1 MAGAALIRRAPLRYS
16 ANRRS
21 SDLAST
27 SLLAVALGER
37 IVTRVGHYRV
47 TSTLRDGMTTR
58 VVSTDRL
65 QRLVQ
70 RDFTEP
76 SAVLMRQRPSSHA
89 VAANNARFFRAERSI
104 KSTPLVASLME
115 TVNAIA

>member
-16 ANRRS
+16 ANRRPVNPVWS
-21 SDLAST
+21 LAIAAADFLAST

-37 IVTRVGHYRV
+37 ILTRVGH
-47 TSTLRDGMTTR
+47 STLCCDGKTTR

-76 SAVLMRQRPSSHA
+76 SAVLMR
-89 VAANNARFFRAERSI
+89 
-104 KSTPLVASLME
+104 
-115 TVNAIA
+115 

>member
-1 MAGAALIRRAPLRYS
+1 VNPVWSLAIAAA
-16 ANRRS
+16 
-21 SDLAST
+21 DFLAST

-37 IVTRVGHYRV
+37 ILTRVGHYRV
-47 TSTLRDGMTTR
+47 TSTLCDGMTTR

-115 TVNAIA
+115 TVNASA